1 MLIDL
6 YQFGLLH
13 SYKIISCAILVSFLL
28 ALTYT
33 DLTRYQL
40 PDRLTLS
47 LLWTGL
53 LLHAVFNPHS
63 LASSIFGA
71 AGGYLSL
78 WSLYWLIKLVTKK
91 EGLGYGDFKLMAALG
106 AWLGWECLP
115 FVAVYA
121 SVMGIL
127 AYIARFILLRNKGEI
142 PFGPFLA
149 GGGGAIYISQQVY
162 SLADSRCVVCVTLTL

>member
-1 MLIDL
+1 MLNDL
-6 YQFGLLH
+6 YQLSLAHG
-13 SYKIISCAILVSFLL
+13 YKIITCAILVGFLL

-47 LLWTGL
+47 LLWIGL
-53 LLHAVFNPHS
+53 LLHAVFNPQY
-63 LASSIFGA
+63 LASAIFGA
-71 AGGYLSL
+71 VGGYLSL
-78 WSLYWLIKLVTKK
+78 WTLYWLIKRVTKK

-121 SVMGIL
+121 SITGII
-127 AYIARFILLRNKGEI
+127 AYVARFVLLRNKGEI

-149 GGGGAIYISQQVY
+149 VSGGAIYISQQVY
-162 SLADSRCVVCVTLTL
+162 SLADSRCVFCVTLTL